1 MSVRKEAVFNSQ
13 DFDSALALI
22 RTGSPLSLFKNALKQ
37 GRDRLREYHIQHE
50 RAVDI
55 VHTQA
60 WLMDQILVRAWKYHL
75 PLLRGNTNIA
85 LVAVGG
91 YGRGELHPASD
102 VDLMFLLEK
111 NNSDSLKNFVETLL
125 RFLWDIGVDVG
136 HSVRTLKDCV
146 VEAKKD
152 ITVATNLM
160 EARLLHG
167 DPELLAK
174 MSARTGPEKIWPS
187 KKFFAAKWQEQIQR
201 HHHYDDTAYN
211 LEPNVKEGPGG
222 LRDIQ
227 MISWV
232 TQRQFAT
239 KSIHDLVDHGFL
251 TDDEY
256 RSLIRGRNFL
266 WQIRNGLHFLAGR
279 REDRLLFDF
288 QRELAQQLGYE
299 DQKGGL
305 AVEQLMKRYYRTIK
319 ELSLLNEI
327 LLQHF
332 QEAILSTGRA
342 RIKTINRR
350 FQSHG
355 DFLEAT
361 GPNVF
366 KRTPYAIL
374 ELFLVMAQH
383 PELKG
388 VRAHTIR
395 QLRSNLKLI
404 DRKFR
409 NDITCRSLFMEILR
423 QPKGITHE
431 MRRMNAYGVL
441 AAYLPAFGKIVGQ
454 MQHDLFHVYT
464 VDEHVLFVL
473 RNIRRFTIPAF
484 ANEFPMA
491 SKIIT
496 GIIKPERLYIA
507 ALFHDIAKGRGG
519 DHSQLGEADVRK
531 FCRLHD
537 LSEYDTRFISWL
549 VRNHLI
555 MSWTSQHL
563 DINDP
568 DVVED
573 FASKVV
579 NKEHLDCLYLL
590 TVADMRGTSPKVWN
604 DWKGNLL
611 AQLYE
616 KTLKLLRTGF
626 SEKVDTEKRVQE
638 AQSDT
643 LAMLRDSKLS
653 TKDINSYWENMGN
666 SYFLRH
672 TPESLAWH
680 ARIILGA
687 SHELPLVASRYQPDL
702 GASEFLVYC
711 NDRSGLF
718 VRITGVF
725 ARQNINIV
733 DAKLMLTEDG
743 RLLDTFVVLDA
754 DGNAITDSRM
764 LQDIND
770 RLRAVLIS
778 DKPPEKL
785 GPVRLSR
792 HLKHFPIPTQVNF
805 SSTLSADYTM
815 MEIVTQDKPGLLQQ
829 IAQILDASNINIT
842 SARIATYGERA
853 EDIFFIS
860 THDGKPIADEN
871 LLAQLEQELV
881 NRLDPIRQAS

>member
-1 MSVRKEAVFNSQ
+1 MGVKKESVLDTQE
-13 DFDSALALI
+13 FDTALAQ
-22 RTGSPLSLFKNALKQ
+22 TNAPLPLFKNALKQ
-37 GRDRLREYHIQHE
+37 GRIRLREYHNTHE

-55 VHTQA
+55 VYTHA
-60 WLMDQILVRAWKYHL
+60 WLVDQLLVRAWKHHL
-75 PLLRGNTNIA
+75 PLIKGKQNIA

-111 NNSDSLKNFVETLL
+111 NDHDSLKEFVETLI
-125 RFLWDIGVDVG
+125 RFLWDIGIEVG
-136 HSVRTLKDCV
+136 HSVRSLKDCV
-146 VEAKKD
+146 IEAKKD

-167 DPELLAK
+167 DPELLEK
-174 MSARTGPEKIWPS
+174 MQSRTGPGKIWPS

-251 TDDEY
+251 TNEEY

-288 QRELAQQLGYE
+288 QRELATQFGYRDE
-299 DQKGGL
+299 KGKL

-332 QEAILSTGRA
+332 QEAILSPGRA
-342 RIKTINRR
+342 RIKTVNRR
-350 FQSHG
+350 FQIHG

-366 KRTPYAIL
+366 KRTPYAML
-374 ELFLVMAQH
+374 ELFLIMTQH
-383 PELKG
+383 PQLKG

-409 NDITCRSLFMEILR
+409 NDLTCRSLFMEILR
-423 QPKGITHE
+423 QPQGITHE

-441 AAYLPAFGKIVGQ
+441 ASYLPAFGKIVGQ

-473 RNIRRFTIPAF
+473 RNIRRFTVPAF
-484 ANEFPMA
+484 ANEIPMA
-491 SKIIT
+491 SKIIK
-496 GIIKPERLYIA
+496 GIVKPERLYIA

-519 DHSQLGEADVRK
+519 DHSELGETDVRK
-531 FCRLHD
+531 FCQLHD

-563 DINDP
+563 DVNDP

-573 FASKVV
+573 FASKVI

-604 DWKGNLL
+604 DWKGSLL
-611 AQLYE
+611 TQLYA
-616 KTLKLLRTGF
+616 KTLKLLRSGF
-626 SEKVDTEKRVQE
+626 SEKVDAEKRVLE

-643 LAMLRDSKLS
+643 LSLLGNSKLS
-653 TKDINSYWENMGN
+653 AREINAYWKNIGYA
-666 SYFLRH
+666 YFLRH
-672 TPESLAWH
+672 SPESLAWH
-680 ARIILGA
+680 TRTILGA
-687 SHELPLVASRYQPDL
+687 SHDLPLVASRNQPDL
-702 GASEFLVYC
+702 GATEFLVYC
-711 NDRSGLF
+711 NDRRGLF

-725 ARQNINIV
+725 ARQNMNIV
-733 DAKLMLTEDG
+733 DAKLHLTEDS
-743 RLLDTFVVLDA
+743 RRLDTFVVLDSE
-754 DGNAITDSRM
+754 GKAITDSRM
-764 LQDIND
+764 LQDINE
-770 RLRAVLIS
+770 RLRAALTS
-778 DKPPEKL
+778 DEPPEKL
-785 GPVRLSR
+785 GAIRLPR
-792 HLKHFPIPTQVNF
+792 QLKHFPIPTQVSFRSMVSDN
-805 SSTLSADYTM
+805 YTT

-829 IAQILDASNINIT
+829 IAQILDTNRINIT

-860 THDGKPIADEN
+860 TSEGKPVADESI
-871 LLAQLEQELV
+871 LAQLKQEITD
-881 NRLDPIRQAS
+881 RLDQARQAS